1 MGIDVSLVRGHD
13 VVVLTES
20 GRVSYGPLKVESDDI
35 SATLKDANPDVVAI
49 DSPPQ
54 WGTSGKSRLIETQL
68 RKLGINI
75 YSCQRIHETARFMR
89 GWKRDSRCSTRP
101 VPSALVG
108 IAVAKSRVVRRSKY
122 FLMQAA

>member
-1 MGIDVSLVRGHD
+1 MVTAVRAMGIDVSLVRGHD

-75 YSCQRIHETARFMR
+75 YSCPENPRNRPFYAWMEEGFKVFEAARAVGFDRYR
-89 GWKRDSRCSTRP
+89 GGQIT
-101 VPSALVG
+101 G
-108 IAVAKSRVVRRSKY
+108 
-122 FLMQAA
+122 